1 MRDETAGS
9 RADRRARPQ
18 AGERQAAQFDLSLPE
33 CFNFAVSDA
42 VNLALRQPNFEIS
55 PFLVGA
61 IAGMEPRDPES
72 GLFMDGA

>member
-1 MRDETAGS
+1 
-9 RADRRARPQ
+9 
-18 AGERQAAQFDLSLPE
+18 
-33 CFNFAVSDA
+33 